1 MNNFGTLYHYE
12 VKKIISRKLVW
23 IMFLLCIFVIGVV
36 VPGNLLGKYYVDGK
50 EVDTHYHMFQVDR
63 GYQEALSGRAVDQA
77 LLEEAM
83 TAYGK
88 IPITAERYTLTQEYQ
103 TYARPYSE
111 IFNLVR
117 SWAQLDMEEAMAWEP
132 DEEALYA
139 ARRET
144 VEKQWQTLWLSDTE
158 KEFWRKKEA
167 QMNTPVTYYY
177 CDGYNMAINGIV
189 PVGLLVLLFVSV
201 CLSSVFTEEHT
212 RRTDQLILSGAKGKS
227 IIYWAKI
234 AAGVSVSAVC
244 ALLMAMSACG
254 FAWGI
259 YGAKGFGASLRI
271 SSSMWSY
278 SYPLTVGQA
287 CLIAYGS
294 LIVTAVFVSVLV
306 LVLSEVLH
314 NNIATLAVC
323 VGAILAG
330 MMFNIPIQYR
340 AAAQLWNWSPVRFFA
355 SWNVFDV
362 WTLPVFG
369 HCFVSWQIVP
379 VFYVVFGIAVAVA
392 GKSAWRNYQVSGR

>member
-1 MNNFGTLYHYE
+1 MNNFGTLYRYE

-23 IMFLLCIFVIGVV
+23 IMFLLCIFVIGMV

-83 TAYGK
+83 TAYGR

-111 IFNLVR
+111 IFNLIR
-117 SWAQLDMEEAMAWEP
+117 SWAQLDMAEAMAWEP
-132 DEEALYA
+132 EEEALYT

-158 KEFWRKKEA
+158 KEFWRKKET

-189 PVGLLVLLFVSV
+189 TVGLLVLLFVSV
-201 CLSSVFTEEHT
+201 CLSSVFAEEHT

-227 IIYWAKI
+227 TIYWAKI
-234 AAGVSVSAVC
+234 AAGVSISAFC
-244 ALLMAMSACG
+244 ALLMATSACG
-254 FAWGI
+254 LAWGI
-259 YGAKGFGASLRI
+259 YGTEGFEAPVWI

-278 SYPLTVGQA
+278 SYPLTMGQA

-306 LVLSEVLH
+306 LVLSEVLR

-330 MMFNIPIQYR
+330 MMFNIPSQ
-340 AAAQLWNWSPVRFFA
+340 
-355 SWNVFDV
+355 
-362 WTLPVFG
+362 
-369 HCFVSWQIVP
+369 
-379 VFYVVFGIAVAVA
+379 
-392 GKSAWRNYQVSGR
+392 